1 MAILVN
7 RRNYL
12 GWKFQSGTKKW
23 ILRKKIQKDKKIIRA
38 CFLLTKLMI
47 YYRPAVYKIKNCF
60 IFVI

>member
-1 MAILVN
+1 MAILAN
-7 RRNYL
+7 LRNFS
-12 GWKFQSGTKKW
+12 GEKFLRGTKKW